1 MSGVDPHVL
10 LLARAAEHSKSK
22 GKGKRV
28 REESPE
34 RHRDNIEAKLR
45 ERRSS
50 ARTARQQMHRMAT
63 HATSHRR

>member
-1 MSGVDPHVL
+1 MSGVDPHAL
-10 LLARAAEHSKSK
+10 LLTRAEEHSK
-22 GKGKRV
+22 GKGKGKPV

-34 RHRDNIEAKLR
+34 RHRDNLEAKLR
-45 ERRSS
+45 EKRSS